1 MIRFCIL
8 DHDARYAG
16 ALADFMGV
24 RYGSQVEPYFFHS
37 LESLRDYLQE
47 HRTDLILASDVL
59 LPDPAILGEQT
70 VAYLSE
76 ERDLERLNGRTA
88 IFRYQSGE
96 GLLRQ
101 IRGAAAESDK
111 RNVVYA
117 AAEKGEAW
125 LFVGAAGG
133 VGCSTAAVGCAAQLA
148 ASGRKV
154 LYLCLQSSGDLDG
167 MLQGDGNG
175 GSSGL
180 TRVLYE
186 VKSYLGKEEQG
197 NLAPKLESL
206 VKYDPSLRVYFYE
219 PFTLPLEAASL
230 TGEEAVSLLRIL
242 SGQYETVIVDA
253 DAVYSPLLRSL
264 VSAAGRIFLV
274 SSGTDSANRR
284 LSRMLDTFAVLEN
297 QDDSRI
303 LSKAQILYSR
313 FGSTGRQAEEK
324 RVGTL
329 GIIQNYTG
337 ANSAG
342 IAREIGNRDLF
353 RTLQQG

>member
-24 RYGSQVEPYFFHS
+24 RYGSQVEPYLFHS
-37 LESLRDYLQE
+37 LDSLRDYLQE
-47 HRTDLILASDVL
+47 RRPDLILASDTM
-59 LPDPAILGEQT
+59 LPDPSVLGERT
-70 VAYLSE
+70 VAYLTE
-76 ERDLERLNGRTA
+76 ERTMERLNGRPA

-96 GLLRQ
+96 RLLRQ
-101 IRGAAAESDK
+101 IKGAAAESDT
-111 RNVVYA
+111 RDAVYA

-154 LYLCLQSSGDLDG
+154 LYLSLGSLGDLDG
-167 MLQGDGNG
+167 MLQGE
-175 GSSGL
+175 GSGGL

-186 VKSYLGKEEQG
+186 VKSYLGKEGQG

-230 TGEEAVSLLRIL
+230 TGEEAVSLLRTL
-242 SGQYETVIVDA
+242 SGQYETVIVDV
-253 DAVYSPLLRSL
+253 DAGYSPLLRSL
-264 VSAAGRIFLV
+264 LGVVGRIFLV

-284 LSRMLDTFAVLEN
+284 LSRMLDTFTVLEK
-297 QDDSRI
+297 QDDSSL
-303 LSKAQILYSR
+303 LSKTQILYSR
-313 FGSTGRQAEEK
+313 FGSAARRAEEK
-324 RVGTL
+324 RVSAL
-329 GIIQNYTG
+329 GVIQNYAG

-342 IAREIGNRDLF
+342 IAREIGGRDLF
-353 RTLQQG
+353 LTLRRS

>member
-24 RYGSQVEPYFFHS
+24 RYGSQVEPYLFHS
-37 LESLRDYLQE
+37 LESLRDYLRE

-59 LPDPAILGEQT
+59 LPDPAVLGEQT

-76 ERDLERLNGRTA
+76 ERDLERLNGRAA
-88 IFRYQSGE
+88 IFRYQSGD

-111 RNVVYA
+111 RNAVYA

-154 LYLCLQSSGDLDG
+154 LYLCLQSGGDLDG
-167 MLQGDGNG
+167 MLRGDGNG
-175 GSSGL
+175 GL

-186 VKSYLGKEEQG
+186 LKSYLGKEEQG

-219 PFTLPLEAASL
+219 PFTLPLEGASL
-230 TGEEAVSLLRIL
+230 AGEEAVSLLRIL
-242 SGQYETVIVDA
+242 SGQYETVIVDV

-303 LSKAQILYSR
+303 LSKTQILYSR
-313 FGSTGRQAEEK
+313 FGSAARRAEEK

-329 GIIQNYTG
+329 GVIQNYAG

-342 IAREIGNRDLF
+342 IVREIGNRDLF
-353 RTLQQG
+353 QTPRQG